1 MTLCTLLLAS
11 VPSVVV
17 SAESPTASAVA
28 AAPPV
33 VQLGTL
39 QDQVQLLQKQLDA
52 LTMRRREDYQL
63 LEDHLKKFLVESA
76 REFSDIDV
84 QRELRHLK

>member
-1 MTLCTLLLAS
+1 MTLSTLLLAS
-11 VPSVVV
+11 VPSVVL
-17 SAESPTASAVA
+17 SAESPTASA
-28 AAPPV
+28 PPV
-33 VQLGTL
+33 VQLGAL

>member
-11 VPSVVV
+11 VPSVVLSV
-17 SAESPTASAVA
+17 ESPTASAVA

-33 VQLGTL
+33 VQLGAL